1 MFYKVFN
8 FWVIINFWFFASCT
22 PVSLGDL
29 EISSPSGVLSDTLAI
44 PVSDVGFYDEQ
55 SYETYVHRQS
65 RQSAVRVQVEYPG
78 MTVYGSGT
86 YMKWRGHTVVVTAAH
101 LFAFSSPK
109 TLDSE
114 AVIVTPSEKV
124 FGKLVYVDEYV
135 DIAVFAV
142 PKLQSRKAATFN
154 RAQSFEIGDPVV
166 YSGFPGPNN
175 LLTFDGSITG
185 AGHTTDIVIQ
195 SFAWP
200 GSSGSGVYNSKG
212 ELVGIVV
219 SIMVGGG
226 PSGSQL
232 LGSLVYVAPA
242 NLIDSAYL
250 FQNLQ
255 KLKRTRNAGF

>member
-1 MFYKVFN
+1 
-8 FWVIINFWFFASCT
+8 
-22 PVSLGDL
+22 
-29 EISSPSGVLSDTLAI
+29 
-44 PVSDVGFYDEQ
+44 
-55 SYETYVHRQS
+55 
-65 RQSAVRVQVEYPG
+65 

>member
-1 MFYKVFN
+1 MFYKVFS
-8 FWVIINFWFFASCT
+8 FWVIFSFWVFASCS
-22 PVSLGDL
+22 PVSLGEI
-29 EISSPSGVLSDTLAI
+29 EISSPSEVLSETLAT
-44 PVSDVGFYDEQ
+44 PVFDVGLYDGQ
-55 SYETYVHRQS
+55 SYETHVHRQS
-65 RQSAVRVQVEYPG
+65 RQSAVRIRVEYPG
-78 MTVYGSGT
+78 MTIYGSGT
-86 YMKWRGHTVVVTAAH
+86 YMKWRGHTIVVTAAH
-101 LFAFSSPK
+101 LFAFSTPK

-185 AGHTTDIVIQ
+185 TGYATDIVIQ
-195 SFAWP
+195 TFAWP

-212 ELVGIVV
+212 ELVGVVV

-232 LGSLVYVAPA
+232 IGSVVYVAPA
-242 NLIDSAYL
+242 SLIDSAYL
-250 FQNLQ
+250 LQNLQ